1 MTFFVCLFV
10 CLFLLFRAMLTAYG
24 GSQTRCQIGDVA
36 ASLHDSSQQ
45 HQIFNPLRE
54 ARDRTRNLM
63 IPSWI
68 CFCYATTG
76 TPAYDFLFKIFFLL
90 FICLT
95 NLVPHKSFVFFLYIE
110 LLPEPLNLHLL
121 IQGLSPKRHL
131 PNSQVYGTPH
141 SFPAFLT
148 LTLLLLFNCTTRYFK
163 MCAYLIVH
171 FLFFMSPRMCVM
183 SGDCFFI
190 FFSAC
195 SPSHLKEGLRA

>member
-1 MTFFVCLFV
+1 M
-10 CLFLLFRAMLTAYG
+10 
-24 GSQTRCQIGDVA
+24 
-36 ASLHDSSQQ
+36 
-45 HQIFNPLRE
+45 
-54 ARDRTRNLM
+54 
-63 IPSWI
+63 
-68 CFCYATTG
+68 
-76 TPAYDFLFKIFFLL
+76 
-90 FICLT
+90 
-95 NLVPHKSFVFFLYIE
+95 FFLYIE

-195 SPSHLKEGLRA
+195 SPSHLKEGLKGLGNTQQ